1 MANALTVDKV
11 VTGDREKRIRYR
23 VVLSGNYVQAVR
35 GNNAGEV
42 LDLNAA
48 TGSNQGDQFWGA
60 KGPEKVYPIQGP
72 AGYTVEILPGADGRH
87 WLYKIYSAV
96 GTELVAGAYPA
107 AITGDNLGDVMIE
120 AVGREFD

>member
-11 VTGDREKRIRYR
+11 VTGDREKRIRYQ
-23 VVLSGNYVQAVR
+23 VVLSGNYAQAVR
-35 GNNAGEV
+35 GANTGEV
-42 LDLNAA
+42 LNLNGAA
-48 TGSNQGDQFWGA
+48 GGNHPDQYWGA
-60 KGPEKVYPIQGP
+60 KGPQRVYPIQGP
-72 AGYTVEILPGADGRH
+72 AGYTVEILPGADGNH
-87 WLYKIYSAV
+87 WLYKVYSAV